1 MGGEVR
7 CQFSVK
13 PKSTGERTLCVM
25 FDSKE
30 LEDVDGMLTVT
41 VAAVGEYSPAAPP
54 IEAALYT
61 VMCTHH
67 HSCLLKSFSPLVID

>member
-7 CQFSVK
+7 CQFTVK
-13 PKSTGERTLCVM
+13 PVTAGERTLSVM

-41 VAAVGEYSPAAPP
+41 VTEATPAACETGTGEFLTLPRGSVDIVECFP
-54 IEAALYT
+54 
-61 VMCTHH
+61 
-67 HSCLLKSFSPLVID
+67 

>member
-1 MGGEVR
+1 MPVGGEVR

-41 VAAVGEYSPAAPP
+41 VAAVGE
-54 IEAALYT
+54 
-61 VMCTHH
+61 
-67 HSCLLKSFSPLVID
+67 